1 MAKNLIKLG
10 SSKANGNKKTETVEI
25 FELDDKI
32 YSVPAKVSA
41 GVSLNYLR
49 KQVEEGP
56 DAAIYYIMTTLL
68 GEEAFDALASH
79 PDLSKGDLDKVM
91 AAVEKHALSD
101 EEGK

>member
-1 MAKNLIKLG
+1 MATKLIKLG
-10 SSKANGNKKTETVEI
+10 SSKPKENEKVETVDI

-56 DAAIYYIMTTLL
+56 DAAIYYIMVTLL
-68 GEEAFDALASH
+68 GQEAYDALANH
-79 PDLSKGDLDKVM
+79 PTLEKDDLDKVM
-91 AAVEKHALSD
+91 TAVEKHALAD